1 MNDSVFVMCNL
12 KLNANQVKNQV
23 GDFGVVLDDLLSHDD
38 WIIKVEKHDGSSNF
52 DLLGVID
59 NAT

>member
-1 MNDSVFVMCNL
+1 MCNL
-12 KLNANQVKNQV
+12 KLNAKQVKNQV